1 MRILIVEDDKKI
13 ASFIAKGLN
22 EAGYFADHVNNGAD
36 GLQRA
41 LEKPYDA
48 AVVDVM
54 LPRLDGLSMIERMRA
69 RKIHTPVLIL
79 SAKRAVD
86 DRIKGLRT
94 GGDDYLTK
102 PFSFAE
108 LLARVEALIRRAGRE
123 PEPTLLQAGD
133 LTVDLLKRE
142 VTRGGK
148 RLDLQPREFALLHYL
163 MRNLDKVVS
172 KTMIIEQVWGYH
184 FDPLTNIVDVLVSR
198 LRHKLDRDFDKK
210 LIHTHRG
217 VGYALKVS

>member
-102 PFSFAE
+102 PFSLPSSWRVSKPSFAE
-108 LLARVEALIRRAGRE
+108 RAGNLNPPCCRRA
-123 PEPTLLQAGD
+123 
-133 LTVDLLKRE
+133 
-142 VTRGGK
+142 
-148 RLDLQPREFALLHYL
+148 
-163 MRNLDKVVS
+163 
-172 KTMIIEQVWGYH
+172 I
-184 FDPLTNIVDVLVSR
+184 SR
-198 LRHKLDRDFDKK
+198 STCSSAR
-210 LIHTHRG
+210 
-217 VGYALKVS
+217 